1 MEKVKRLSLAAGCNF
16 FEKYHYKYFSRKIES
31 KLFENNCFV
40 ASQNCGNDKKYIVVR
55 YNVVTHRIN
64 TVGNRIQFKNIE
76 TAVMTA
82 KKTG

>member
-1 MEKVKRLSLAAGCNF
+1 MEKVKRLSLAANCNF
-16 FEKYHYKYFSRKIES
+16 FEKYHCKYFSRKIES
-31 KLFENNCFV
+31 KFFENNCFV
-40 ASQNCGNDKKYIVVR
+40 VSQRCGNGKKYIVMR

-76 TAVMTA
+76 TAVAMA

>member
-16 FEKYHYKYFSRKIES
+16 FEKYQSKYFSRKIES
-31 KLFENNCFV
+31 KLFDNNCFV
-40 ASQNCGNDKKYIVVR
+40 ASQNCGNGKKYIIVR
-55 YNVVTHRIN
+55 FNVVTHRIS

-76 TAVMTA
+76 TAVAMA